1 MLDTL
6 EIALARQPIFDRAD
20 QLVAYELLYR
30 NRSTDTCANGGGR
43 NSAQMSSDTIAGTF
57 LGFGLE
63 RVTGGKTAYVNVDRT
78 MLLDGSVLVLDPKT
92 VVLEILETVG
102 CDEEILAACRGLV
115 DQGYVLA
122 LDDFVFQAGYEP
134 LIRLA
139 TIVKLD
145 VLGKSPDELRALMD
159 RVRPFGV
166 RCLAERVEDAAMR
179 AECAALGFDLFQG
192 YFFARPETLG
202 GRDIPLDQV
211 NIIRL
216 LNLLLEPNTTD
227 LELEA
232 LFKADVL
239 LTYRLLRIVNSASTG
254 QLGVTSI
261 GHGIRLLGRTML
273 HRWMAL
279 LLISSLATNS
289 SGTTDE
295 LVQMAL
301 VRGRFSELLME
312 SLGRRRECPASFVAG
327 LFSLLDALLQI
338 PMAELV
344 NRVNL
349 TDEIREALLSRRG
362 PFAAP
367 LCVVESCESARW
379 ADLLSAVES
388 LDVSPDDVPQLYVR
402 AVEWARMIVHQ
413 TDVAA

>member
-1 MLDTL
+1 
-6 EIALARQPIFDRAD
+6 
-20 QLVAYELLYR
+20 LLYR

>member
-1 MLDTL
+1 MDTL
-6 EIALARQPIFDRAD
+6 EIAVARQPIFDRAD

-30 NRSTDTCANGGGR
+30 HRATDSSANGAGR
-43 NSAQMSSDTIAGTF
+43 DGAQMSSDTIAGAF

-63 RVTGGKTAYVNVDRT
+63 RVTGGKTAFVNVDRA

-102 CDEEILAACRGLV
+102 CDEEILTACRGLV

-122 LDDFVFQAGYEP
+122 LDDFVFESGYEP
-134 LIRLA
+134 LLQLA
-139 TIVKLD
+139 SIVKLD
-145 VLGKSPDELRALMD
+145 VLGKSVDDIRERID

-166 RCLAERVEDAAMR
+166 RCLAERVEDAATH

-202 GRDIPLDQV
+202 GRDIPMEQV

-216 LNLLLEPNTTD
+216 LNLLLEPTTTD
-227 LELEA
+227 GELEA

-279 LLISSLATNS
+279 LLISSLATKN

-301 VRGRFSELLME
+301 VRGRFAELLME

-388 LDVSPDDVPQLYVR
+388 LDLSPDDVPQLYVR
-402 AVEWARMIVHQ
+402 AVEWARTIVNQ
-413 TDVAA
+413 NAIAA